1 VLIEGYV
8 SMKIPNHLK
17 HRPIIKREKYSDIDG
32 HYDKDK
38 TDAQGLSLGL
48 AQWGNN
54 DLSVKVWRH
63 TGNRWSRQSEE
74 LPLHRVIDLTSLI
87 CETLYF
93 TKHGKLPDISL
104 DLSISD
110 NQILQAALRNT
121 LNEDF
126 VEDNL
131 DTPLKRLSKML
142 KELGY

>member
-1 VLIEGYV
+1 
-8 SMKIPNHLK
+8 MKIPNHLK

-32 HYDKDK
+32 QYDKDK

-87 CETLYF
+87 CGAIYF
-93 TKHGKLPDISL
+93 TKYDKLPNDSFK
-104 DLSISD
+104 LSIID
-110 NQILQAALRNT
+110 NTRLQTVLKNT
-121 LNEDF
+121 LTTEF
-126 VEDNL
+126 VEKNL
-131 DTPLKRLSKML
+131 DAPLKRLSKLL

>member
-1 VLIEGYV
+1 
-8 SMKIPNHLK
+8 MKIPNHLK

-87 CETLYF
+87 CGAIYF
-93 TKHGKLPDISL
+93 TKYDKLPNDSFK
-104 DLSISD
+104 LSIID
-110 NQILQAALRNT
+110 NTKLQTVLKNT
-121 LNEDF
+121 LTTEF
-126 VEDNL
+126 IEKNL
-131 DTPLKRLSKML
+131 DAPLKRLSKIL